1 MRRKVSALLSA
12 AAVLAAVL
20 VAAPAGNAAPA
31 TPSEWREVFSA
42 DGTISKVR
50 IPVEPKIAPKSED
63 LRAAAATSVVALQE
77 TGPAST
83 RFNMVIL
90 GDGYTAGEMGLL
102 RRHAE
107 QKWAE
112 ISATDPWR
120 KYAGSINV
128 WLVNVVSNE
137 SGVSNDPSQGIS
149 RDTALGMYFF
159 CGGVERLL
167 CLNESKAQAYA
178 AQAPGVDAIVA
189 VGNTYKYGGAGY
201 PSLSTV
207 SGGDPRSGRIAIH
220 ELGHS
225 VGGLADEYF
234 TPGTTYTGD
243 EPTQPNVTRDPGG
256 SKWASYLGRSTPDG
270 GVIGAYL
277 GGSQYEYGIYRPS
290 SDSLMRSLDK
300 PFNLPSLAAMDR
312 AIGSRISGGSS
323 GCAAQANTRSGSL
336 TSGGGAYQPD
346 GGSFYAAAG
355 THRACLAAPA
365 GAQFALDLMTWNGS
379 AWQTVATSGA
389 DGRLSYGGADGYYTY
404 LVRSVTGAGSYT
416 LTYDTP

>member
-50 IPVEPKIAPKSED
+50 MPVEPKVAPKSQD

-77 TGPAST
+77 TGPADS

-90 GDGYTAGEMGLL
+90 GDGYTAAEMGLL

-107 QKWAE
+107 EKWAE

-137 SGVSNDPSQGIS
+137 SGVSNDPTQGIT

-167 CLNESKAQAYA
+167 CLDESKAKAYA
-178 AQAPGVDAIVA
+178 AQAPRADAIVA
-189 VGNTYKYGGAGY
+189 VGNTTKYGGAGY

-234 TPGTTYTGD
+234 TPGTTYTGA
-243 EPTQPNVTRDPGG
+243 EPTEPNVTRNPRGV
-256 SKWASYLGRSTPDG
+256 KWASYLGRSTPDG
-270 GVIGAYL
+270 GVIGAYR

-300 PFNLPSLAAMDR
+300 PFNLPSLAVMDR
-312 AIGSRISGGSS
+312 AIGSRISGPAP
-323 GCAAQANTRSGSL
+323 GCAARANTRTGSL
-336 TSGGGAYQPD
+336 TSGGAAYEPG
-346 GGSFYAAAG
+346 GGSLHSGAG

-365 GAQFALDLMTWNGS
+365 GAQVALDLMRWDGSTWQ
-379 AWQTVATSGA
+379 AVATSGA
-389 DGRLSYGGADGYYTY
+389 DGGLSYDGAEGYYTY
-404 LVRSVTGAGSYT
+404 RVRSVTGSASYT